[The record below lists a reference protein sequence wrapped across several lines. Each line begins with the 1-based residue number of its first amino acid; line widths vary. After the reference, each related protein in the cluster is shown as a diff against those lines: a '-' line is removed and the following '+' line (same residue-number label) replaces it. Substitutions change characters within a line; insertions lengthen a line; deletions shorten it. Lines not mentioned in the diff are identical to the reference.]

1 MTSKPH
7 YINEES
13 YFLYFEQKCND
24 LEFREK
30 YPLII
35 NRINKICQEIKKC
48 IYSYEGK
55 DFFRLHAKVLGLDAQ
70 LQIILF
76 LVETVES
83 EFIKNLTEKDILD
96 CAQQDYLTYMKEQC
110 EYYPSEIMD
119 HSLYFSVL

>member
-1 MTSKPH
+1 MTSKLH

-35 NRINKICQEIKKC
+35 NRINKICQEIKEC